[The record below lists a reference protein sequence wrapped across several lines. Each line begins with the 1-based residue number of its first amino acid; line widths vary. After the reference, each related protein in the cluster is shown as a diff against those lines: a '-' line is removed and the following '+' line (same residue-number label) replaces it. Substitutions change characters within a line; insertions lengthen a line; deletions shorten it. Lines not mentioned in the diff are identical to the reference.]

1 MIIDLAEQVKELLSQ
16 AVLTSYCTVNI
27 ETKWAQL
34 E

>member
-27 ETKWAQL
+27 KTK
-34 E
+34 